1 MTSVTS
7 YRKTTTS
14 EDERVR
20 NVEILCNFSLT
31 TMIKCNFDVH
41 SVTVL
46 ISLLKNGLFVTL
58 VQPTPIINIVTLV
71 NTILEFCFSGS
82 LSTFKN

>member
-1 MTSVTS
+1 MWKFFATFLS
-7 YRKTTTS
+7 TT
-14 EDERVR
+14 V
-20 NVEILCNFSLT
+20 
-31 TMIKCNFDVH
+31 IKCNFDVH

-58 VQPTPIINIVTLV
+58 VQPTRIINIVTLV

>member
-7 YRKTTTS
+7 YRKTITS

-20 NVEILCNFSLT
+20 NVEILFSLT

>member
-1 MTSVTS
+1 
-7 YRKTTTS
+7 
-14 EDERVR
+14 
-20 NVEILCNFSLT
+20 
-31 TMIKCNFDVH
+31 MIKCNFDVH